1 MHVGQQ
7 ETLKARYARLEKGR
21 TPYLDR
27 ARECAKLT
35 IPMLVPPVGASA
47 TTRFDHPPA
56 SLGARGV
63 NNLASRIHAALM
75 PPNTAFFRYTVDDIL
90 LEQMTGQ
97 EGMRAQVELALS
109 RRERAVTTFI
119 EASNARAA
127 LVELLKLLI
136 VAGNALAHI
145 QETGGI
151 KVFHLERYVCK
162 RDPMGNPLEII
173 TKENLSIMELPE
185 KLKAKRT
192 ADGDEQKG
200 NEADDTEEL
209 YTQIK
214 RTFDGWEVIQ
224 EIDGELL
231 QETFGKYPPDK
242 CPWLPLR
249 FIPRDGE
256 DYGRSYVEE
265 YLGDLKS
272 FNGLTKAINQA
283 SAAAA
288 KVLFLLKPNSTT
300 KARTLATAESGD
312 IKEGNID
319 DVGVL
324 QLNKQGDMRIAAERL
339 NSLEQ
344 SLSFAF
350 LLNSAVQR
358 SGERVTAEEI
368 RYMAAEL
375 EAALGGIYAM
385 LSQEFQLPYVRIV
398 TAQLERVGV
407 LPPTPAG
414 AIKPT
419 ITTGVEGI
427 GRNNDLTNL
436 RGFLNDLSALGP
448 EGIANNIN
456 VADYASRLAA
466 GWNLD
471 SKGLVP
477 TDEERAAA
485 AQQQQMQE
493 MVAQL
498 GPNAINQAGGMMR
511 DAMSADRETQQQG
524 A

>member
-1 MHVGQQ
+1 MEQSQQ

-21 TPYLDR
+21 APYLDR
-27 ARECAKLT
+27 ARDCAKLT

-47 TTRFDHPPA
+47 TTKFDPPPS

-63 NNLASRIHAALM
+63 NNLASRIHTALM
-75 PPNTAFFRYTVDDIL
+75 PPNTAFFRYTIDDIL

-97 EGMRAQVELALS
+97 EGMRAEVELALS
-109 RRERAVTTFI
+109 RRERACTTFI

-127 LVELLKLLI
+127 LVETLKLLI
-136 VAGNALAHI
+136 VAGNALAHV
-145 QETGGI
+145 QETGGL
-151 KVFHLERYVCK
+151 KVFHLERYVVK

-173 TKENLSIMELPE
+173 TKENLSVMELPE
-185 KLKAKRT
+185 KIKQRRSP
-192 ADGDEQKG
+192 DGDEQKG

-209 YTQIK
+209 YTQVK

-231 QETFGKYPPDK
+231 PETAGKYPVDK
-242 CPWLPLR
+242 CPWMALR

-265 YLGDLKS
+265 YLGDLKTY
-272 FNGLTKAINQA
+272 NGLTKAITKA

-288 KVLFLLKPNSTT
+288 KVLFLIKPNATT
-300 KARTLATAESGD
+300 KAKTIATAESGD
-312 IKEGNID
+312 VKEGNID
-319 DVGVL
+319 DIGVL
-324 QLNKQGDMRIAAERL
+324 QLDKQADMRIANERL

-344 SLSFAF
+344 SLSYAF

-398 TAQLERVGV
+398 TSQLERTGV

-414 AIKPT
+414 SVKPT

-427 GRNNDLTNL
+427 GRNNDLSNL
-436 RGFLNDLSALGP
+436 RGFLQDLALLGP
-448 EGIANNIN
+448 EGIAANIN
-456 VADYASRLAA
+456 IPDYASRLAA
-466 GWNLD
+466 GWNID

-477 TDEERAAA
+477 TDEERAAT
-485 AQQQQMQE
+485 AQQQQQDAMI
-493 MVAQL
+493 ANL
-498 GPNAINQAGGMMR
+498 GPNAINQVGGIARDTMAAG
-511 DAMSADRETQQQG
+511 REQPTQ
-524 A
+524 